1 MKNKNLIVM
10 TLLATVLLSGAFV
23 SLAAADDNVSD
34 PTTTPEPSAVPDPS
48 AADSSDN
55 STVNQ
60 GDNVLYTIQDNRTAK
75 DDIQVPGEA
84 QPNLTAAQTST
95 SDNTLLVAAIATVLA
110 IAVGGVIGVFFYR
123 KKA

>member
-1 MKNKNLIVM
+1 MKKNLIVI
-10 TLLATVLLSGAFV
+10 TLLATVLLSGAFF

-34 PTTTPEPSAVPDPS
+34 ATTPPEPSAITDPS
-48 AADSSDN
+48 TADSSDN

-60 GDNVLYTIQDNRTAK
+60 GDNVLYTIQGNNTAT
-75 DDIQVPGEA
+75 DDTIVPGEA
-84 QPNLTAAQTST
+84 QPNLTAAKTST
-95 SDNTLLVAAIATVLA
+95 PDNILLVAAIATVLA

>member
-1 MKNKNLIVM
+1 MKNKNLIVI

-34 PTTTPEPSAVPDPS
+34 VPTPEPITAPPDAS

-55 STVNQ
+55 STANQ
-60 GDNVLYTIQDNRTAK
+60 GDNVLYTIQDNSTAT

-84 QPNLTAAQTST
+84 QPDLIAAKTST
-95 SDNTLLVAAIATVLA
+95 PDNTLLIAAIATVLA

-123 KKA
+123 KKV